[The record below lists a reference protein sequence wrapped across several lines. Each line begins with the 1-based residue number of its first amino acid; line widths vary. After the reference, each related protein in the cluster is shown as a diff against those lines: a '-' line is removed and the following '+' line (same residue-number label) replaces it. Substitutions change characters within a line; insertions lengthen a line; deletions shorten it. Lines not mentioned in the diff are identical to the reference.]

1 MIYVI
6 YVLEKGL
13 KSDAVVGHLQTHP
26 LRLSL
31 LIQCHQI
38 YTLQCSGESGLSE
51 HFVHLVST
59 SDDGPFRG
67 TEVFV
72 FFEAGTIRV
81 EYHLIQNKEQG
92 RGGGGVGGEK
102 GERGYCEES
111 DNMCMRM
118 CEGWGGEEGI
128 SKEW

>member
-6 YVLEKGL
+6 DLICVLGKGL
-13 KSDAVVGHLQTHP
+13 KADAVVGHLQTHP

-51 HFVHLVST
+51 YFVDLVST
-59 SDDGPFRG
+59 SDDGTFRG

-72 FFEAGTIRV
+72 LFEAGTIRV
-81 EYHLIQNKEQG
+81 EYHLRKNKEQG
-92 RGGGGVGGEK
+92 RGGEGIGGGGGVL
-102 GERGYCEES
+102 
-111 DNMCMRM
+111 
-118 CEGWGGEEGI
+118 
-128 SKEW
+128 